1 MIITC
6 AHKFYS
12 SYHSIKTREVKM
24 IDGLDVYYIAVLL
37 WRTILYIFFREIKP
51 RGTYKIPTEAPVIF
65 VAAPHHNQVSK

>member
-1 MIITC
+1 
-6 AHKFYS
+6 
-12 SYHSIKTREVKM
+12 M